1 MFRIRIKDNFLVPN
15 SRGVPVPV
23 KMLFRGLRIGQ
34 YQVLKRPRTVLG
46 NELFI
51 IGLRLPGEYL
61 IVVTNNAP
69 EEALDDYK
77 KRWEIETLFGCLKSR
92 GFNFES
98 THMTEPDR
106 ISKLVAL
113 LAITFCW
120 CHMTGEWLHNQK
132 AIKIKKHGRKAI
144 SIFRYGL
151 DKLREIL
158 LNISEKRCV
167 FKKVIILLTNFL
179 SSSLEICNA
188 K

>member
-1 MFRIRIKDNFLVPN
+1 
-15 SRGVPVPV
+15 VPV
-23 KMLFRGLRIGQ
+23 KTIFRGLRIGQ
-34 YQVLKRPRTVLG
+34 YQVLKRPRAVLG

-61 IVVTNNAP
+61 IVVTNDAP
-69 EEALDDYK
+69 EEALEDYK

-113 LAITFCW
+113 LAIAFSW

-132 AIKIKKHGRKAI
+132 AIMIKKHGRKAI

-158 LNISEKRCV
+158 LNISEKRYV
-167 FKKVIILLTNFL
+167 FKKMIILLTNFL
-179 SSSLEICNA
+179 SSSFGDLRC
-188 K
+188 